1 MNFNIGGGNSAPR
14 KSNFELLRIVAMLLV
29 LIVHAD
35 FFSLKQPDA
44 AALANHPVS
53 SLMRYVVESLALVCV
68 NVYIIISGYFGI
80 RIKLKSVANFIF
92 MLIFWRIA
100 GYIAV
105 GGYNILTTGS
115 LQIPV
120 WKMVKN
126 LFPGHN
132 DWFASAYILL
142 MLLSPII
149 NSFISSSSVRQL
161 WRMTAAYIG
170 FQFCFA
176 GIILLY
182 PQFVNGYSVLSFI
195 GLYLLGATI
204 HKSGK
209 TFGKSAPA
217 SLTAYAVL
225 AIAIGIAVFLTA
237 RYIDI
242 TPIREHITAYFQNY
256 NSIGVVTCSLLLF
269 LGFSHLKIQS
279 NIINRIAAS
288 TFAVYLMHMH
298 PAIAPYYHDVCEYL
312 FYNFSTAEYLLLIS
326 GFIAGVFVTAIVVD
340 QLRKWLWTL
349 LWRIIEPPVAAHR
362 ARAVRR

>member
-1 MNFNIGGGNSAPR
+1 
-14 KSNFELLRIVAMLLV
+14 MLLV
-29 LIVHAD
+29 LIIHTD
-35 FFSLKQPDA
+35 FYSLGQPDA
-44 AALANHPVS
+44 TALTDHPVS
-53 SLMRYVVESLALVCV
+53 SLMRYVVESLTLVCV
-68 NVYIIISGYFGI
+68 NVYIMISGYFGI
-80 RIKLKSVANFIF
+80 RLKLKSVANFIF

-120 WKMVKN
+120 WGMLKN

-132 DWFASAYILL
+132 DWFVSAYILL

-149 NSFISSSSVRQL
+149 NSFISHSSVRQL

-170 FQFCFA
+170 FQFCVA

-182 PQFVNGYSVLSFI
+182 PQFTSGYSVLSFI

-209 TFGKSAPA
+209 PFGKSAPA

-225 AIAIGIAVFLTA
+225 AITIGIAVFLTA
-237 RYIDI
+237 RYINI
-242 TPIREHITAYFQNY
+242 TPIRDHITAYFQGY

-279 NIINRIAAS
+279 NFINRIAAS

-298 PAIAPYYHDVCEYL
+298 PAIAPYYSAVCKYL
-312 FYNFSTAEYLLLIS
+312 FYNFTTAEYLLLIS
-326 GFIAGVFVTAIVVD
+326 VFIVGVFVTAIAVD
-340 QLRKWLWTL
+340 QLRKWLWNIIWHL
-349 LWRIIEPPVAAHR
+349 LEPLAATHK
-362 ARAVRR
+362 ARMAVRR